1 MGYLYELSLE
11 AYVTLL
17 PMFHSHESSDSR
29 ALPTSNWLGNSAY
42 QNPPKEKEIKWTNIS
57 AIVLLC
63 EQNLFYL
70 IPSL

>member
-1 MGYLYELSLE
+1 MGDFYEVSLE
-11 AYVTLL
+11 AYVMLL
-17 PMFHSHESSDSR
+17 SKFHSQESSFSK

-42 QNPPKEKEIKWTNIS
+42 QNTPEEKEIKWTIIS
-57 AIVLLC
+57 AIILLC